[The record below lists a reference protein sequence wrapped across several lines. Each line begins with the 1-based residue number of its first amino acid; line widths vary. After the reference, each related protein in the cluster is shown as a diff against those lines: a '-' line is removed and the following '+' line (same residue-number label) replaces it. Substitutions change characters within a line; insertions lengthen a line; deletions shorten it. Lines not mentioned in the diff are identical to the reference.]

1 MTHCNVVN
9 ASADFF
15 YFASCG
21 GCGGGAAGVR
31 FWLANV
37 GLNHSHVTRR
47 ESIFEFMETKKV
59 EM

>member
-9 ASADFF
+9 ASANFF
-15 YFASCG
+15 TLRRVV
-21 GCGGGAAGVR
+21 GVVVVLEMR

-47 ESIFEFMETKKV
+47 QSIFEFMETKKV

>member
-9 ASADFF
+9 ASANFF
-15 YFASCG
+15 TLRRVV
-21 GCGGGAAGVR
+21 GVVVLVLEMP

-47 ESIFEFMETKKV
+47 QSIFEFMETKKV
-59 EM
+59 KM

>member
-1 MTHCNVVN
+1 MSSMQVQIFFALRRVV
-9 ASADFF
+9 
-15 YFASCG
+15 
-21 GCGGGAAGVR
+21 GVVVLVLEMP